1 MRRSSRARPNPPP
14 STAVQHTNSSSSA
27 PPAGRPERNTRSNN
41 KISPSRRG
49 STQRSQSI
57 DDPAD
62 SGFRS
67 EHPHTRHRQRDREE
81 EQHNHPPPIEDE
93 YDEED
98 EKTRCICGKADY
110 PGLPLPSQSLLGRSG
125 AQKGAVKEEMMQNVS
140 AASDPLADEPGSLFI
155 QCDKCQVWQHGGC
168 VGIMDEASCP
178 DEYFCE
184 ECRKDLH
191 KIITHSNG

>member
-1 MRRSSRARPNPPP
+1 
-14 STAVQHTNSSSSA
+14 
-27 PPAGRPERNTRSNN
+27 
-41 KISPSRRG
+41 
-49 STQRSQSI
+49 
-57 DDPAD
+57 
-62 SGFRS
+62 
-67 EHPHTRHRQRDREE
+67 
-81 EQHNHPPPIEDE
+81 
-93 YDEED
+93 
-98 EKTRCICGKADY
+98 
-110 PGLPLPSQSLLGRSG
+110 
-125 AQKGAVKEEMMQNVS
+125 MQNVS